1 MERMESSQMSL
12 KRRRGLRG
20 GRKKRETRKRRKVK
34 ERKRKEAAALRTGN
48 LVLINKHAYC
58 NISADILL

>member
-1 MERMESSQMSL
+1 MEQIESREMSV
-12 KRRRGLRG
+12 KQCEGLREG
-20 GRKKRETRKRRKVK
+20 TKKRERRKQRKVK
-34 ERKRKEAAALRTGN
+34 ERKWREAAALRTEN